1 MRHIANAKID
11 LGIRKDKFTMK
22 VRNICL
28 TFLSVLLCLALLT
41 ACAAPRLSAAKI
53 AAARATYPQFTLPS
67 ADQSSCYES
76 SPLATTQS
84 VQNYYRDAA
93 YTAVVTVESME
104 SHQAEILKTETTP
117 GQMVNRLYL
126 NVSIDSIVD
135 GDLPE
140 SMGNSV
146 SLYIGTRE
154 ALGEAVNF
162 PAGTKLVVPITVPS
176 DDIIFPEKNKFYMC
190 AVELGYY
197 ITEDDHILAV
207 YDAPGL
213 KEMEGQTFDA
223 FRADVKNVAK

>member
-1 MRHIANAKID
+1 MQHIANAKTD
-11 LGIRKDKFTMK
+11 LRIRKDRSTMK
-22 VRNICL
+22 IRNICL

-41 ACAAPRLSAAKI
+41 ACAAPRLSAEKI

-67 ADQSSCYES
+67 DDQASCYES
-76 SPLATTQS
+76 RPLATTQS

-126 NVSIDSIVD
+126 NVHVDSIVGENSTAD
-135 GDLPE
+135 LGD
-140 SMGNSV
+140 SV

-154 ALGEAVNF
+154 ALGEDVNF

-197 ITEDDHILAV
+197 VTNDHHILAI
-207 YDAPGL
+207 YDAPSL
-213 KEMEGQTFDA
+213 KEMEGQTLDA
-223 FRADVKNVAK
+223 FSAEVKNVAK